1 MSISLS
7 VFIATIVN
15 FLMLVVILKKIL
27 FKPVNNVIEN
37 RSKEITDTIEKTEA
51 DKKKAEE
58 YKLQS
63 ESLVKTSKLEGKNI
77 VENYKEK
84 AEKVS
89 KEIINDA
96 HEEANRIMERAKKEI
111 EREREKAA
119 DEIKTETINLAIELS
134 KKALEES
141 IDEVKHRQIIED
153 FIAKVGN

>member
-15 FLMLVVILKKIL
+15 FLILVVILKIIL

-37 RSKEITDTIEKTEA
+37 RRKEITDTIEKTET

-58 YKLQS
+58 YKLES
-63 ESLVKTSKLEGKNI
+63 ENLVKTSKLEGKNI
-77 VENYKEK
+77 VENYKDK

-89 KEIINDA
+89 KEIINDS
-96 HEEANRIMERAKKEI
+96 HEEANRIMDRAKKEI